1 MALAMAA
8 VALETALAS
17 IYEVF
22 CGCGDTGENF
32 MYGDDDGVAAAVD
45 CCDGGGCCCKRWR
58 LLL

>member
-22 CGCGDTGENF
+22 CGCDDGGDNF
-32 MYGDDDGVAAAVD
+32 MYGN
-45 CCDGGGCCCKRWR
+45 DGGIVYI
-58 LLL
+58 